1 MAAILRSGKFL
12 RIVSGLTRQRTEVS
26 SDERGKSGP
35 QGTSNSPLITSSYS
49 GSVQQ
54 FHSLSLQQ
62 LYNALPV
69 LNPEQEQ
76 DKKKNDDT
84 KLHLLERR
92 GSDPLLEFY
101 VDKQKLEEAAKSF
114 NVIDQDKGHI
124 GLNLVKE
131 LKEEEKTENEPVVK
145 ATVQKSN
152 NEAVS
157 EQDKPKD
164 TLIKEEQQP
173 VQFTL
178 PTITITEPP
187 IECSN
192 EKAETVESVS
202 VGSET
207 EAIEADAATA
217 ETEILDETAAAKPV
231 QLVPLC
237 QDPISH
243 EWYPLPVVCQMFRS
257 QGRIY
262 DLEALLWGS
271 QGIRPE
277 DRKCIY
283 FWTLQTYADCGM
295 FPQAVDLTRRLE
307 TEGLGLEFPEYHSL
321 MNGFAMA
328 MYNQQKLYQNANE
341 VGHELSPTPESTVDS
356 IETEEKTALQSHFYR
371 KLKKAITNK
380 DVDACITNYRGLEKA
395 GGKDLNVTESST
407 LIEMFV
413 KAEMTEDAISVTE
426 RMLMREAYPLP
437 RIFRFLL
444 NRLAANGQVEAM
456 TKIGSYL
463 TPKIK
468 KEVSFDNR
476 LCNGYLAAGRAED
489 YLHVLITELDEAS
502 AQGIDDEKLQ
512 VLKDKFPRGGA
523 MGLLESNPALV
534 VPYTEMALKFVR
546 FGYVAPVNVLWTY
559 HFING
564 RHDLAQPLWDQYVRT
579 CPQIMFQK
587 VCQTARST
595 GNIDLAERLVNLLE
609 DAVVTNGARGIAY
622 SCLLDVLTRNKDFSK
637 GLSCL
642 NEGLK
647 SGILLE
653 DINRTALKRLKEG
666 LEMMGEELPYP
677 VPQKSSATSSIVNDD
692 IIMDE
697 DHSSTRSATPMLN

>member
-12 RIVSGLTRQRTEVS
+12 RIVSGLTRQRTEIS

-35 QGTSNSPLITSSYS
+35 QGTSSSPLITSSYS
-49 GSVQQ
+49 GSIQQ

-69 LNPEQEQ
+69 LSPEAEQEQ
-76 DKKKNDDT
+76 DKKKNEDT

-101 VDKQKLEEAAKSF
+101 VDKQKLEEAAKNF
-114 NVIDQDKGHI
+114 NVLDQDKGHI

-131 LKEEEKTENEPVVK
+131 LKEEDNCIEDIPVKV
-145 ATVQKSN
+145 TVQKSDA
-152 NEAVS
+152 EAAS
-157 EQDKPKD
+157 EKSQPIEP
-164 TLIKEEQQP
+164 LVEEQP
-173 VQFTL
+173 VYVTL

-187 IECSN
+187 N
-192 EKAETVESVS
+192 ERINENAENVESATA
-202 VGSET
+202 GSEI
-207 EAIEADAATA
+207 ESIEADAATA
-217 ETEILDETAAAKPV
+217 ETEVVDETATSPPV

-237 QDPISH
+237 QDPVSH

-283 FWTLQTYADCGM
+283 YWTLQTYADCGM

-341 VGHELSPTPESTVDS
+341 VGHELSPTPESSVDS

-380 DVDACITNYRGLEKA
+380 DIDACITNYRGLEKA

-413 KAEMTEDAISVTE
+413 KADLADDAISVTE

-444 NRLAANGQVEAM
+444 NRLAANGEVEAM
-456 TKIGSYL
+456 TRIGSYL

-489 YLHVLITELDEAS
+489 YLRVLITELDEAS

-512 VLKDKFPRGGA
+512 ILKDKFPRGGA

-534 VPYTEMALKFVR
+534 VPYTEMALKFVH

-595 GNIDLAERLVNLLE
+595 GNIDLAERLVGLLE

-647 SGILLE
+647 SGILVE

-697 DHSSTRSATPMLN
+697 DHSSTRSATPMLT

>member
-35 QGTSNSPLITSSYS
+35 QSTTNSPLITSSYS

-69 LNPEQEQ
+69 LNPDQEL
-76 DKKKNDDT
+76 DKKKNEDST
-84 KLHLLERR
+84 LHILKRR

-101 VDKQKLEEAAKSF
+101 VDKQKLEEAAKNL
-114 NVIDQDKGHI
+114 NVVDQDKIHI

-131 LKEEEKTENEPVVK
+131 LKEEEGVEYVEPVK
-145 ATVQKSN
+145 LAVQKPDTD
-152 NEAVS
+152 ATS
-157 EQDKPKD
+157 EKSQPTEPLVKD
-164 TLIKEEQQP
+164 QP
-173 VQFTL
+173 LQISL
-178 PTITITEPP
+178 PTITVTEPP
-187 IECSN
+187 NECISKN
-192 EKAETVESVS
+192 GEKVESVS
-202 VGSET
+202 GEI
-207 EAIEADAATA
+207 EFIEADAATT
-217 ETEILDETAAAKPV
+217 ETEVLDESVVAQPV
-231 QLVPLC
+231 QLVPVPMC

-243 EWYPLPVVCQMFRS
+243 EWFPLPIVCQMFRS

-283 FWTLQTYADCGM
+283 FWTLQTYTDCGM

-307 TEGLGLEFPEYHSL
+307 TEGLGMEFPEYHTL

-328 MYNQQKLYQNANE
+328 MYNQQKLYQNVNE
-341 VGHELSPTPESTVDS
+341 VGHELSPTPESTADS
-356 IETEEKTALQSHFYR
+356 IETEEKTALQSHSYR

-380 DVDACITNYRGLEKA
+380 DIDACITNYRGLEKA

-407 LIEMFV
+407 LIEIFV
-413 KAEMTEDAISVTE
+413 KADLADDAISVTE

-456 TKIGSYL
+456 TMIGSYL

-489 YLHVLITELDEAS
+489 YLRILITELDEAS

-512 VLKDKFPRGGA
+512 ILKDKFPRGGA

>member
-12 RIVSGLTRQRTEVS
+12 RIVSGLTRQRTEIS
-26 SDERGKSGP
+26 SDERVKSGP
-35 QGTSNSPLITSSYS
+35 QGSPLVTSAYS
-49 GSVQQ
+49 GSIQQ
-54 FHSLSLQQ
+54 FHSLSLQH

-69 LNPEQEQ
+69 LNPEQDQ
-76 DKKKNDDT
+76 DKKNNDDP

-101 VDKQKLEEAAKSF
+101 VDKQKLEEAAKNF

-131 LKEEEKTENEPVVK
+131 LKEDEKNENEPVK
-145 ATVQKSN
+145 AVQKSDA
-152 NEAVS
+152 ETS
-157 EQDKPKD
+157 ENSQPIES
-164 TLIKEEQQP
+164 LVKEEQP
-173 VQFTL
+173 VHVTL
-178 PTITITEPP
+178 PTITITKAPNKC
-187 IECSN
+187 IN
-192 EKAETVESVS
+192 ENAEEVESV
-202 VGSET
+202 VVAGEI
-207 EAIEADAATA
+207 EPIEADAATA
-217 ETEILDETAAAKPV
+217 ETEVLDETAAKPV

-243 EWYPLPVVCQMFRS
+243 EWFPLPVVCQMFRS

-283 FWTLQTYADCGM
+283 YWTLQAYADCGM

-356 IETEEKTALQSHFYR
+356 IETEEQAALQSHFYR

-380 DVDACITNYRGLEKA
+380 DTDACITNYRGLEKA

-407 LIEMFV
+407 LIELFV
-413 KAEMTEDAISVTE
+413 KADLSDDAISVTE

-456 TKIGSYL
+456 TRIGSYL

-489 YLHVLITELDEAS
+489 YLRVLITELDEAS

-512 VLKDKFPRGGA
+512 ILKDKFPRGGA

-622 SCLLDVLTRNKDFSK
+622 SCLLDVLTRNKHFSK

-647 SGILLE
+647 SGILIE

-666 LEMMGEELPYP
+666 LEMMGEELPFP

-697 DHSSTRSATPMLN
+697 DHF

>member
-187 IECSN
+187 NECSN
-192 EKAETVESVS
+192 ENAETVESVS

>member
-1 MAAILRSGKFL
+1 
-12 RIVSGLTRQRTEVS
+12 
-26 SDERGKSGP
+26 
-35 QGTSNSPLITSSYS
+35 
-49 GSVQQ
+49 
-54 FHSLSLQQ
+54 
-62 LYNALPV
+62 
-69 LNPEQEQ
+69 
-76 DKKKNDDT
+76 
-84 KLHLLERR
+84 
-92 GSDPLLEFY
+92 
-101 VDKQKLEEAAKSF
+101 
-114 NVIDQDKGHI
+114 
-124 GLNLVKE
+124 
-131 LKEEEKTENEPVVK
+131 
-145 ATVQKSN
+145 
-152 NEAVS
+152 
-157 EQDKPKD
+157 
-164 TLIKEEQQP
+164 
-173 VQFTL
+173 
-178 PTITITEPP
+178 
-187 IECSN
+187 
-192 EKAETVESVS
+192 
-202 VGSET
+202 
-207 EAIEADAATA
+207 
-217 ETEILDETAAAKPV
+217 
-231 QLVPLC
+231 
-237 QDPISH
+237 
-243 EWYPLPVVCQMFRS
+243 LPVVCQMFRS

-380 DVDACITNYRGLEKA
+380 DVDACITNHRGLEKA

-413 KAEMTEDAISVTE
+413 KADMTEDAISVTE

-444 NRLAANGQVEAM
+444 NRLAANGQVEAI

>member
-164 TLIKEEQQP
+164 TIIKEEQQP

-187 IECSN
+187 NECSN
-192 EKAETVESVS
+192 ENAETVESVS